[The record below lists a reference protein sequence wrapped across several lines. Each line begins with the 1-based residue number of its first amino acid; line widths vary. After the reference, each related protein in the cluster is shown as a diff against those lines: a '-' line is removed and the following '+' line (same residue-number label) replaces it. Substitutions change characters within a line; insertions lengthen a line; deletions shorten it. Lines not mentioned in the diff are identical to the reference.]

1 MERIK
6 QFVLDFPEI
15 YFLILVLL
23 ASYTPPFQ
31 FSPLIILGLL
41 ILIQLYTSSTA
52 MGAVFTILFAF
63 INLYMLLALFSEYF
77 EFQENSPA
85 AIKLISV
92 GLSLFVMTNLFIW
105 LMARKYFKPK
115 LTQKIIYRW
124 SKSRHINLKSKL
136 SILY

>member
-15 YFLILVLL
+15 YFFVLVLL

-52 MGAVFTILFAF
+52 MGAVFTIVFAF

-92 GLSLFVMTNLFIW
+92 GLSLFVMTSLFIW

-115 LTQKIIYRW
+115 LT
-124 SKSRHINLKSKL
+124 
-136 SILY
+136 

>member
-52 MGAVFTILFAF
+52 MGAVFTIVFAF

-92 GLSLFVMTNLFIW
+92 GLSLFVMTSLFIW

-115 LTQKIIYRW
+115 LT
-124 SKSRHINLKSKL
+124 
-136 SILY
+136 

>member
-6 QFVLDFPEI
+6 QFVLDFPEV

-31 FSPLIILGLL
+31 FSPLIILGFL
-41 ILIQLYTSSTA
+41 ILIQLYISSTA
-52 MGAVFTILFAF
+52 MGVVFTIVFAF

-115 LTQKIIYRW
+115 LT
-124 SKSRHINLKSKL
+124 
-136 SILY
+136 